1 MVHPQLLSFT
11 SQLKA
16 GKGLTIVASVLEGT
30 FLDNHP
36 QAQRAEEVR
45 AARAALLL
53 PWAGLCRQQVPT
65 GFPRSVSALWPE
77 LVAPAGQESI
87 WGDTGQ
93 SLETPHFTSAQGTLG
108 TSGPLPSSPGTRDT
122 RTSWALV
129 AVLGSCCRSR
139 HSLAQHRACRG
150 LLC

>member
-53 PWAGLCRQQVPT
+53 PWAGLCQQQEPT

-87 WGDTGQ
+87 QGDTGQ
-93 SLETPHFTSAQGTLG
+93 SLETPHFTSAQGAQG

-122 RTSWALV
+122 STSWALV
-129 AVLGSCCRSR
+129 PFLGSCCRSQ
-139 HSLAQHRACRG
+139 HSLTWHHACQG